1 MNESN
6 ANPIDILAQDLAPIE
21 LQTDEDRSYAR
32 KITEKILEL
41 LEEKD
46 YKRVMKLIDKPKRT
60 DNPEYQ
66 ALLVKMRLTDPYQD
80 LRFLAVTDRLFVIKN
95 LMHIIEALPNPNL
108 SVHTEVQGIDRN
120 EPISRD
126 SIRELMQE
134 YIGKNSLSEDAVN
147 ILAKLSEIMAVS
159 LACINKSR
167 VVPKEIE
174 AEMNEYQKMKIE
186 DLDLSVRA
194 YNALRR
200 AGINTL
206 ADIVQAHAEGRLD
219 KIRNAGITSKSY
231 REIYERMGKICGEE
245 FLEKAKDCWWI
256 SK

>member
-6 ANPIDILAQDLAPIE
+6 ANPIDILAQDLAPVE
-21 LQTDEDRSYAR
+21 LQTDEDKSYAR

-46 YKRVMKLIDKPKRT
+46 YKRVMKLVDKPKRA

-80 LRFLAVTDRLFVIKN
+80 LRFLAVTDRLSVIKN

-120 EPISRD
+120 GPISRD

-134 YIGKNSLSEDAVN
+134 YIGKKQSLGRRCRHSGKTLRN
-147 ILAKLSEIMAVS
+147 HGR
-159 LACINKSR
+159 KSR
-167 VVPKEIE
+167 LHQQEQSSSKRNRSR
-174 AEMNEYQKMKIE
+174 NE
-186 DLDLSVRA
+186 
-194 YNALRR
+194 
-200 AGINTL
+200 
-206 ADIVQAHAEGRLD
+206 
-219 KIRNAGITSKSY
+219 
-231 REIYERMGKICGEE
+231 
-245 FLEKAKDCWWI
+245 
-256 SK
+256 

>member
-1 MNESN
+1 MNEYHV
-6 ANPIDILAQDLAPIE
+6 NPIDIIAQDLAPVE
-21 LQTDEDRSYAR
+21 LWTEEDENYAR

-46 YKRVMKLIDKPKRT
+46 YKRVMKLADKPKRA

-66 ALLVKMRLTDPYQD
+66 ALLVKMRLTEPYQN
-80 LRFLAVTDRLFVIKN
+80 LRFLAVTDRLFVIEN

-108 SVHTEVQGIDRN
+108 SIHTEVQGIDRN
-120 EPISRD
+120 GPISRD

-134 YIGKNSLSEDAVN
+134 YIGKDNLSEDAVG

-200 AGINTL
+200 AGIDTL
-206 ADIVQAHAEGRLD
+206 ADIIQAHIEGRLD
-219 KIRNAGITSKSY
+219 KIRNAGIKSGSY
-231 REIYERMGKICGEE
+231 REIYEKMGKICGEE